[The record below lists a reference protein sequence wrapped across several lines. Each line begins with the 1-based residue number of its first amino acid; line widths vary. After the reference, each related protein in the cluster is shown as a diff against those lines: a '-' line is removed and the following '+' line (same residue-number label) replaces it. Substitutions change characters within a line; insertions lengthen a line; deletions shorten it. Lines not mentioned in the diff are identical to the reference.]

1 MISRG
6 INRVV
11 QMDRQ
16 QSVTPGRARG
26 GELLV
31 SIGHQPGAVDKLTVV
46 VLKAR
51 NLPSNSDVINGCVG
65 YTLTGARTAA
75 LSYD

>member
-6 INRVV
+6 INRVA

-31 SIGHQPGAVDKLTVV
+31 SIGHQPGAVDKLTTVQWT
-46 VLKAR
+46 
-51 NLPSNSDVINGCVG
+51 N
-65 YTLTGARTAA
+65 
-75 LSYD
+75 